1 MRPEI
6 RFDAP
11 SHTYEVKAGDEW
23 QTDFP
28 SVTTVVK
35 ATVPVPFS
43 AGAWYG
49 YKMGCSAAFM
59 AHDLG
64 LLSEEL
70 TPISTEFD
78 EFYDACK
85 KYENPNS
92 VLTKA
97 GDRGT
102 LVHQAIEQYG
112 LTGTAPNPQDF
123 EPEDRKRIQGVAK
136 WLLEHEPEFHAQEVR
151 TANVEF
157 RYVGTFDALVT
168 FGAGPHKGKVALL
181 DWKTS
186 KRVYPDQHFPQL
198 AAYMAAEAEAM
209 YPDGKPELAAIV
221 HIPESGRVKLHESSD
236 TFEDFEVLLAQY
248 RSAKAREAR
257 IKAAKK

>member
-6 RFDAP
+6 RFDAG
-11 SHTYEVKAGDEW
+11 SHTYEVLVDGSW

-49 YKMGCSAAFM
+49 YKMGCSAAFN

-64 LLSEEL
+64 LDKDEL
-70 TPISTEFD
+70 TIISTDFD
-78 EFYDACK
+78 EFYAACK

-92 VLTKA
+92 VLEKA

-112 LTGTAPNPQDF
+112 LTGKAPDPQDF

-136 WLLEHEPEFHAQEVR
+136 WLLEVEPEFVVQEVR
-151 TANVEF
+151 TASINHS
-157 RYVGTFDALVT
+157 YVGTFDALCRIN
-168 FGAGPHKGKVALL
+168 GERWLL

-186 KRVYPDQHFPQL
+186 KRV
-198 AAYMAAEAEAM
+198 
-209 YPDGKPELAAIV
+209 
-221 HIPESGRVKLHESSD
+221 
-236 TFEDFEVLLAQY
+236 
-248 RSAKAREAR
+248 
-257 IKAAKK
+257 

>member
-6 RFDAP
+6 CFDAA
-11 SHTYEVKAGDEW
+11 SHTYEVKAGEEW

-59 AHDLG
+59 AHPLKEIIKEGADLDW
-64 LLSEEL
+64 
-70 TPISTEFD
+70 D
-78 EFYDACK
+78 EWYDRCK
-85 KYENPNS
+85 GYENPNS

-112 LTGTAPNPQDF
+112 LTGTAPDPQDF

-136 WLLEHEPEFHAQEVR
+136 WLLDNDLQFHAQEVR
-151 TANVEF
+151 TASLEF
-157 RYVGTFDALVT
+157 RYVGTFDALAT
-168 FGAGPHKGKVALL
+168 FGDGPHKGKLALL

-198 AAYMAAEAEAM
+198 AAYLEAEKEAAF
-209 YPDGKPELAAIV
+209 PDGRPQLCAVV

-257 IKAAKK
+257 LKAAKK

>member
-1 MRPEI
+1 MRPPIE
-6 RFDAP
+6 FDADK
-11 SHTYEVKAGDEW
+11 HLYRVFAWEEW

-28 SVTTVVK
+28 SVTQVVK

-49 YKMGCSAAFM
+49 NKMGANSMWHVLQREDFPDFDSAYEA
-59 AHDLG
+59 A
-64 LLSEEL
+64 
-70 TPISTEFD
+70 
-78 EFYDACK
+78 K

-112 LTGTAPNPQDF
+112 LTGKAPDPQDF

-136 WLLEHEPEFHAQEVR
+136 WLLDNEPEFVVQEVR
-151 TANVEF
+151 TASTEH
-157 RYVGTFDALVT
+157 RYVGTFDALCRMN
-168 FGAGPHKGKVALL
+168 GELWLL

-198 AAYMAAEAEAM
+198 AAYLQAEREAGF
-209 YPDGKPELAAIV
+209 PDGEPVRSGIV
-221 HIPESGRVKLHESSD
+221 HIPESGRVKLHENLDS
-236 TFEDFEVLLAQY
+236 FEDFRVLLAQY
-248 RSAKAREAR
+248 RSAKDREAR
-257 IKAAKK
+257 IKAAKS

>member
-6 RFDAP
+6 KFDPDA
-11 SHTYEVKAGDEW
+11 HAYEVKVDGHWE
-23 QTDFP
+23 TDFP

-49 YKMGCSAAFM
+49 FKMGVGAAFHT
-59 AHDLG
+59 ADDWG
-64 LLSEEL
+64 QWDDPEIAYEK
-70 TPISTEFD
+70 
-78 EFYDACK
+78 AK
-85 KYENPNS
+85 GYENPNS

-112 LTGTAPNPQDF
+112 LTGTAPDPQDF

-136 WLLEHEPEFHAQEVR
+136 WLLDNEPEFVVQEVR
-151 TANVEF
+151 TASTEH
-157 RYVGTFDALVT
+157 RYVGTFDALCRMN
-168 FGAGPHKGKVALL
+168 GELWLL

-198 AAYMAAEAEAM
+198 AAYLQAEREAGF
-209 YPDGKPELAAIV
+209 PDGEPVRSGIV
-221 HIPESGRVKLHESSD
+221 HIPESGRVKLHENLDS
-236 TFEDFEVLLAQY
+236 FEDFRVLLAQY
-248 RSAKAREAR
+248 RSAKDREAR
-257 IKAAKK
+257 IKAAKA

>member
-1 MRPEI
+1 VRPEI
-6 RFDAP
+6 KFDPDA
-11 SHTYEVKAGDEW
+11 HAYEVKVDGEW

-49 YKMGCSAAFM
+49 FKMGAQAAFYTWDRERD
-59 AHDLG
+59 ALRYGSD
-64 LLSEEL
+64 
-70 TPISTEFD
+70 FD
-78 EFYDACK
+78 QFYEQVK

-92 VLTKA
+92 VLMKA

-102 LVHQAIEQYG
+102 LVHQAIEDYG
-112 LTGTAPNPQDF
+112 LTGKAPDPQDF

-136 WLLEHEPEFHAQEVR
+136 WLLDNEPEFVAQEVR

-157 RYVGTFDALVT
+157 RYVGTFDAIVR
-168 FGAGPHKGKVALL
+168 FAAGDHKGKLALL

-198 AAYMAAEAEAM
+198 AAYKAAEAEAG
-209 YPDGKPELAAIV
+209 YPDGKPEICAIV
-221 HIPESGRVKLHESSD
+221 HIPESGRVKLHESHD
-236 TFEDFEVLLAQY
+236 TFEDFEVLLNQY
-248 RSAKAREAR
+248 RSAKDREAR

>member
-59 AHDLG
+59 AHPLKEIVREGADLDW
-64 LLSEEL
+64 
-70 TPISTEFD
+70 D
-78 EFYDACK
+78 EWYDRCK
-85 KYENPNS
+85 AYENPNS

-112 LTGTAPNPQDF
+112 LTGTAPDPQDF
-123 EPEDRKRIQGVAK
+123 EPEDRKRIQGVAS
-136 WLLEHEPEFHAQEVR
+136 WLLEHEPAFHVQEVR
-151 TANVEF
+151 TANLEF

-198 AAYMAAEAEAM
+198 AAYLEAEKEAAF
-209 YPDGKPELAAIV
+209 PDGKPEMAAIV

>member
-1 MRPEI
+1 MRPPIEFEPE
-6 RFDAP
+6 RHLYRVFAW
-11 SHTYEVKAGDEW
+11 EEW
-23 QTDFP
+23 QTDYP
-28 SVTTVVK
+28 SVTQVVK
-35 ATVPVPFS
+35 ATVPIPFS
-43 AGAWYG
+43 AGANYG
-49 YKMGCSAAFM
+49 YKMGCHAAFM

-78 EFYDACK
+78 EFYK
-85 KYENPNS
+85 KCREYENPNS

-112 LTGTAPNPQDF
+112 LTGTAPDPQDF

-136 WLLEHEPEFHAQEVR
+136 WLLDNEPQFVVQEVR
-151 TANVEF
+151 TASLEH
-157 RYVGTFDALVT
+157 RYVGTFDAQCRLND
-168 FGAGPHKGKVALL
+168 GNLWML

-198 AAYMAAEAEAM
+198 AAYLQAEKEAGF
-209 YPDGKPELAAIV
+209 PDGEPVRAGIV

-257 IKAAKK
+257 LKAAKK

>member
-1 MRPEI
+1 VRPEI
-6 RFDAP
+6 KFDPDA
-11 SHTYEVKAGDEW
+11 HAYEVKVDGQWE
-23 QTDFP
+23 TDFP

-49 YKMGCSAAFM
+49 FKMGARAAF
-59 AHDLG
+59 HTWDEETHGHLKTPDFDL
-64 LLSEEL
+64 
-70 TPISTEFD
+70 
-78 EFYDACK
+78 FYDEVK
-85 KYENPNS
+85 QYENPNS

-112 LTGTAPNPQDF
+112 LTGTAPDPQDF

-136 WLLEHEPEFHAQEVR
+136 WLLDNEPEFVVQEVR
-151 TANVEF
+151 TASTEH
-157 RYVGTFDALVT
+157 RYVGTFDALCRMN
-168 FGAGPHKGKVALL
+168 GELWLL

-198 AAYMAAEAEAM
+198 AAYLEAEREAGF
-209 YPDGKPELAAIV
+209 PDGEPVRSGIV
-221 HIPESGRVKLHESSD
+221 HIPESGRVKLHENLDS
-236 TFEDFEVLLAQY
+236 FEDFRVLLAQY
-248 RSAKAREAR
+248 RSAKDREAR
-257 IKAAKK
+257 IKAAKS

>member
-1 MRPEI
+1 VRPEI
-6 RFDAP
+6 RFDAD
-11 SHTYEVKAGDEW
+11 SHTYEVLVDGEW

-49 YKMGCSAAFM
+49 YKMGARAAFYTWD
-59 AHDLG
+59 AERDALRYG
-64 LLSEEL
+64 SEFE
-70 TPISTEFD
+70 PD
-78 EFYDACK
+78 FYEQVK

-112 LTGTAPNPQDF
+112 LTGTAPDPQDF
-123 EPEDRKRIQGVAK
+123 EPEDRKRIQGVAS
-136 WLLEHEPEFHAQEVR
+136 WLLEHEPEFHVQEVR

-168 FGAGPHKGKVALL
+168 FGAGPHKGKLALL

-198 AAYMAAEAEAM
+198 AAYVAAEAEAH
-209 YPDGKPELAAIV
+209 YPDGKPEFAAIV
-221 HIPESGRVKLHESSD
+221 HIPESGRVKLHESHD

-257 IKAAKK
+257 IKAAK

>member
-6 RFDAP
+6 RFDAD
-11 SHTYEVKAGDEW
+11 SHTYEVLVDGEW

-49 YKMGCSAAFM
+49 YKMGVSAAYETAPLNGYQPDSF
-59 AHDLG
+59 
-64 LLSEEL
+64 
-70 TPISTEFD
+70 EFAY
-78 EFYDACK
+78 EQAK

-112 LTGTAPNPQDF
+112 LTGTAPDPQDF
-123 EPEDRKRIQGVAK
+123 EPEDRKRIQGVAS
-136 WLLEHEPEFHAQEVR
+136 WLLEHEPEFHVQEVR

-198 AAYMAAEAEAM
+198 AAYVAAEAEAH
-209 YPDGKPELAAIV
+209 YPDGKPEFAAIV
-221 HIPESGRVKLHESSD
+221 HIPESGRVKLHESHD

-257 IKAAKK
+257 IKAAK

>member
-11 SHTYEVKAGDEW
+11 SHTYEVKVGEEW
-23 QTDFP
+23 LTDFP

-49 YKMGCSAAFM
+49 YKMGCSAAYM
-59 AHDLG
+59 AHPLKEIVREGADLDW
-64 LLSEEL
+64 
-70 TPISTEFD
+70 D
-78 EFYDACK
+78 EWYDRCK
-85 KYENPNS
+85 GYENPNS

-112 LTGTAPNPQDF
+112 LTGTAPDPQDF

-136 WLLEHEPEFHAQEVR
+136 WLLDNEPEFVVQEVR
-151 TANVEF
+151 TASINHS
-157 RYVGTFDALVT
+157 YVGTFDALCRMKD
-168 FGAGPHKGKVALL
+168 GDLWLL

-198 AAYMAAEAEAM
+198 CAYLEAEKEAG
-209 YPDGKPELAAIV
+209 YPDGEPVKSGIV
-221 HIPESGRVKLHESSD
+221 HIPESGRVKLHENTDS
-236 TFEDFEVLLAQY
+236 FHDFYVLLAQY
-248 RSAKAREAR
+248 RSAKDREAR
-257 IKAAKK
+257 LKAAKK

>member
-6 RFDAP
+6 RFDAD
-11 SHTYEVKAGDEW
+11 SHTYEVLVDGEW

-49 YKMGCSAAFM
+49 YKMGAQAAFM
-59 AHDLG
+59 AHPLKEIVREGADLDW
-64 LLSEEL
+64 
-70 TPISTEFD
+70 D
-78 EFYDACK
+78 EWYDRCK
-85 KYENPNS
+85 GYENPNS

-112 LTGTAPNPQDF
+112 LTGTAPDPQDF
-123 EPEDRKRIQGVAK
+123 EPEDRKRIQGVAS
-136 WLLEHEPEFHAQEVR
+136 WLLEHEPEFHVQEVR

-198 AAYMAAEAEAM
+198 AAYVAAEAEAG
-209 YPDGKPELAAIV
+209 YPDGKPEFAAIV
-221 HIPESGRVKLHESSD
+221 HIPESGRVKLHESHD

>member
-1 MRPEI
+1 MRPDI

-11 SHTYEVKAGDEW
+11 SHTYEVKVGEEW
-23 QTDFP
+23 LTDFP

-49 YKMGCSAAFM
+49 YKMGANAAFM

-64 LLSEEL
+64 LESDAL

-85 KYENPNS
+85 KYENPNG

-112 LTGTAPNPQDF
+112 LTGTAPDPQDF

-136 WLLEHEPEFHAQEVR
+136 WLLDNEPEFVVQEVR
-151 TANVEF
+151 TASINHS
-157 RYVGTFDALVT
+157 YVGTFDALCRLKD
-168 FGAGPHKGKVALL
+168 GDLWLL

-198 AAYMAAEAEAM
+198 CAYLEAEKEAG
-209 YPDGKPELAAIV
+209 YPDGEPVKSGIV
-221 HIPESGRVKLHESSD
+221 HIPESGRVKLHENTDS
-236 TFEDFEVLLAQY
+236 FHDFYVLLAQY
-248 RSAKAREAR
+248 RSAKDREAR
-257 IKAAKK
+257 LKAAKK

>member
-1 MRPEI
+1 MRPPIEFEPDKHLY
-6 RFDAP
+6 RVFAW
-11 SHTYEVKAGDEW
+11 EEW

-43 AGAWYG
+43 AGAHYG
-49 YKMGCSAAFM
+49 YKMGVGAAFH
-59 AHDLG
+59 AFDLG
-64 LLSEEL
+64 LETEEL
-70 TPISTEFD
+70 VAIPSDFD
-78 EFYDACK
+78 EFLAQCK

-92 VLTKA
+92 VLRKA

-136 WLLEHEPEFHAQEVR
+136 WLLDVEPEFVVQEVR
-151 TANVEF
+151 TASLNH
-157 RYVGTFDALVT
+157 RYVGTFDALCRID
-168 FGAGPHKGKVALL
+168 GELWLL

-198 AAYMAAEAEAM
+198 CAYLEAEKEAG
-209 YPDGKPELAAIV
+209 YPDGEPVKSGIV
-221 HIPESGRVKLHESSD
+221 HIPESGRVKLHENTDS
-236 TFEDFEVLLAQY
+236 FNDFYVLLAQY
-248 RSAKAREAR
+248 RSAKDREAR
-257 IKAAKK
+257 LKAAKK